1 MSSLIPDLRHKKILT
16 AKSRLYSKNRVNL
29 MEQENHS
36 DKEDESEFVYAISS
50 GRGRPQVDL
59 RINVITVLAKI
70 ETLKLK

>member
-1 MSSLIPDLRHKKILT
+1 
-16 AKSRLYSKNRVNL
+16 